1 MLNTEDKILD
11 ATIELLDNEG
21 FNGATTKKIASTA
34 GVNEVTVFRKFKNKK
49 RLLRAAKER
58 GANQFLEEL
67 ETLFDI
73 DEEEDVE
80 TYLMTLWNNASKKI
94 DKRINLM
101 RISMEE
107 VRGIPIEEKVFPKV
121 SRLIN
126 QNLTQYFQKLI
137 NNGIMKDIDPEAAA
151 MTMFSIVCQIT
162 IYGKI
167 YEQYPEETMEKYMKD
182 SLKIFL
188 HGVLKNQSKDE

>member
-1 MLNTEDKILD
+1 MVSTEDKILN
-11 ATIELLDNEG
+11 ATIDLLDNEG
-21 FNGATTKKIASTA
+21 LNGATTRRIASEA

-49 RLLRAAKER
+49 SLLRAAKER

-73 DEEEDVE
+73 DEDDDVE
-80 TYLMTLWNNASKKI
+80 TYLMTIWKNASKKI
-94 DKRINLM
+94 DKRINLI

-107 VRGIPIEEKVFPKV
+107 VRGIPIEDKVFPKI
-121 SRLIN
+121 SRLIK
-126 QNLTQYFQKLI
+126 QHLTMYFKKLI
-137 NNGIMKDIDPEAAA
+137 EKGILKDIDPEAAA
-151 MTMFSIVCQIT
+151 MTIFSIVFHIT

-167 YEQYPEETMEKYMKD
+167 YEQYPEETMEQNMEK

-188 HGVLKNQSKDE
+188 HGVLRN

>member
-1 MLNTEDKILD
+1 MVSTEDKILD

-21 FNGATTKKIASTA
+21 LNGATTRKIASEA
-34 GVNEVTVFRKFKNKK
+34 GVNEVTVFRKFKNKS

-58 GANQFLEEL
+58 GANQFLLEL

-73 DEEEDVE
+73 DEDDDVE
-80 TYLMTLWNNASKKI
+80 NYLMTVWKNASKKI
-94 DKRINLM
+94 DKRINLI

-107 VRGIPIEEKVFPKV
+107 VRGIPIEDKVFPKI
-121 SRLIN
+121 SHLIK
-126 QNLTQYFQKLI
+126 QHLTKYFQKLI
-137 NNGIMKDIDPEAAA
+137 EKGIVKDIDPEAAA
-151 MTMFSIVCQIT
+151 MTIFSIVFHIT

-167 YEQYPEETMEKYMKD
+167 YEQYPEESMEKNMEN

-188 HGVLKNQSKDE
+188 HGVLKN

>member
-1 MLNTEDKILD
+1 MVSTEDKILD

-21 FNGATTKKIASTA
+21 INGATTRKIASEA

-73 DEEEDVE
+73 DEVDDVE
-80 TYLMTLWNNASKKI
+80 AYLMAIWKNASKKI
-94 DKRINLM
+94 DKRINLI

-107 VRGIPIEEKVFPKV
+107 VRGIPLEDKVFPKI
-121 SRLIN
+121 SRLIK
-126 QNLTQYFQKLI
+126 QHLAEYFQKLI
-137 NNGIMKDIDPEAAA
+137 DRGIVKDIDPDAAA
-151 MTMFSIVCQIT
+151 MTIFSIVFHIT

-167 YEQYPEETMEKYMKD
+167 YEQYPEETMEETMEK

-188 HGVLKNQSKDE
+188 YGILKT